1 MSDIKE
7 LREDEICPC
16 GSGGKYGSCCKK
28 KGFRYVI
35 DETNISKEIPM
46 NQEIQDILKEQEQL
60 FIEYY
65 GRQPR
70 SDEFVFSFMPVYND
84 EILLKTIHMFR
95 QLGIDERKIYVY
107 YKSDGLIPCDLNVNL
122 LSQKEL
128 QEYEALCKEFDERM
142 NSQLNAHMDVLPY
155 VLLSNAHIN
164 EQIDYSIDA
173 FINCF
178 NDFLRRHSG
187 MTSIRDYAMVTE
199 VDYCM
204 FSALKT
210 IKVLQSLRELLKL
223 QIPECIYALGRGI
236 FENYMYLCAINK
248 EPKLFQERLLPKLDG
263 ENYKFDVS
271 SDGKINYRKVI
282 SRKTGVS
289 VNVEP
294 SNKELKKYLPNK
306 TDSELYDLFYRT
318 ACQYVHVDIMSAKSY
333 FAVTDPYDEID
344 PSLIA
349 GLIILVITSFLVVQ
363 IAKNSNVE
371 ELFQKDANYLC
382 EKLNSRFQECLEMV
396 KCDPEHSNIIFDLL
410 LHRLEQEG
418 K

>member
-1 MSDIKE
+1 MSNIKE
-7 LREDEICPC
+7 LLEDEICPC
-16 GSGGKYGSCCKK
+16 GSGGKYGHCCKK
-28 KGFRYVI
+28 RGFRYVI

-46 NQEIQDILKEQEQL
+46 NQEIQDILKEQEHL
-60 FIEYY
+60 FFEYY
-65 GRQPR
+65 GRKPR
-70 SDEFVFSFMPVYND
+70 NDKFLFSFMPVYND
-84 EILLKTIHMFR
+84 GILLKTIHMFR
-95 QLGIDERKIYVY
+95 QLGIDERKIYAY
-107 YKSDGLIPCDLNVNL
+107 YKSDGLIPYDLNINL
-122 LSQKEL
+122 LTQKDL

-173 FINCF
+173 FINCL

-187 MTSIRDYAMVTE
+187 TTSIRDYTMVTE

-248 EPKLFQERLLPKLDG
+248 EPKLFQERLLPKLDE

-271 SDGKINYRKVI
+271 SDGKINYRKII

-289 VNVEP
+289 VDVEP

-306 TDSELYDLFYRT
+306 IDSELYDLFYRT

-333 FAVTDPYDEID
+333 FTVTDPYDEID

-349 GLIILVITSFLVVQ
+349 GLIVLVITSLLVAQ

-371 ELFQKDANYLC
+371 ELFQKDADYLC
-382 EKLNSRFQECLEMV
+382 KNLNSRFQECLEMAI
-396 KCDPEHSNIIFDLL
+396 CDPGHSNVIFDLL

>member
-1 MSDIKE
+1 MSDIKK
-7 LREDEICPC
+7 LLEDEICPC
-16 GSGGKYGSCCKK
+16 GSGEMYGNCCKK
-28 KGFRYVI
+28 KSFRYVMSG
-35 DETNISKEIPM
+35 TNISKEISM
-46 NQEIQDILKEQEQL
+46 NQEMQDMLKEQEQL
-60 FIEYY
+60 FFEYY
-65 GRQPR
+65 GRKPR
-70 SDEFVFSFMPVYND
+70 NNEFVFSFMPVYND
-84 EILLKTIHMFR
+84 EILLKTIYMFR
-95 QLGIDERKIYVY
+95 QLGIDERKIYAY
-107 YKSDGLIPCDLNVNL
+107 YKSDGLIPCDLNVDL

-128 QEYEALCKEFDERM
+128 QEYEDLCKEFDERM
-142 NSQLNAHMDVLPY
+142 NSQLNTHMDVLPY

-173 FINCF
+173 FINYF

-187 MTSIRDYAMVTE
+187 TTSIRDYTMVTE

-223 QIPECIYALGRGI
+223 QIPECIYALGRGV

-248 EPKLFQERLLPKLDG
+248 DPKLFQERLLPKLDE

-271 SDGKINYRKVI
+271 PDGKINYRKVI
-282 SRKTGVS
+282 SRRTGVS

-306 TDSELYDLFYRT
+306 TDIELYDLFYRT

-349 GLIILVITSFLVVQ
+349 GLIVLVITSLLVTQ
-363 IAKNSNVE
+363 IAKNSNVQ
-371 ELFQKDANYLC
+371 ELFQKDTKYLC
-382 EKLNSRFQECLEMV
+382 KNLNSRFQECLEIA
-396 KCDPEHSNIIFDLL
+396 KCDPEHPNVIFDLL
-410 LHRLEQEG
+410 LHRLEQESE
-418 K
+418 

>member
-1 MSDIKE
+1 MSNTKE
-7 LREDEICPC
+7 LLEDEICPC
-16 GSGGKYGSCCKK
+16 GSGEKYGGCCKK
-28 KGFRYVI
+28 RGFRYVI
-35 DETNISKEIPM
+35 DETYISKEIPM
-46 NQEIQDILKEQEQL
+46 NQEMKDIFKKQEQL
-60 FIEYY
+60 FFEYY
-65 GRQPR
+65 GRKPR
-70 SDEFVFSFMPVYND
+70 NDEFVFPFIPVYND

-95 QLGIDERKIYVY
+95 QMRIDERKIYAY
-107 YKSDGLIPCDLNVNL
+107 YKSDGLIPCDLNVDL

-128 QEYEALCKEFDERM
+128 QEYEALCKEFDDRM
-142 NSQLNAHMDVLPY
+142 NSQLNTNMDVLPY

-164 EQIDYSIDA
+164 EQIDYSIGA

-187 MTSIRDYAMVTE
+187 TNSIRGYTMVTE

-204 FSALKT
+204 FSSLKT

-223 QIPECIYALGRGI
+223 QVPECIYALGRGI

-248 EPKLFQERLLPKLDG
+248 EPKLFEERLLPKLDE

-271 SDGKINYRKVI
+271 SDGKINYRRVI
-282 SRKTGVS
+282 SKKTGISVS
-289 VNVEP
+289 VEP

-306 TDSELYDLFYRT
+306 VDSELYDVFYRT

-333 FAVTDPYDEID
+333 FTVTDPYDEID

-349 GLIILVITSFLVVQ
+349 GLIVLIITSLLIAQ
-363 IAKNSNVE
+363 IAKNTNVE
-371 ELFQKDANYLC
+371 EFFQKDAGYLC
-382 EKLNSRFQECLEMV
+382 KNLNSRFQECLELA
-396 KCDPEHSNIIFDLL
+396 KCDLEHSNIIFDLL
-410 LHRLEQEG
+410 LYRLEQEG